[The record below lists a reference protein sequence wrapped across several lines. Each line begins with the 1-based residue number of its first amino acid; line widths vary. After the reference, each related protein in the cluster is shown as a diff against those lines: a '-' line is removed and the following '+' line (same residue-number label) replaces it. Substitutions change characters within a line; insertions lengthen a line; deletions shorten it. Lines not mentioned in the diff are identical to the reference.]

1 MLALVIFG
9 ILIAYLALAVYA
21 VRATLKSARES
32 GLPPSKRRLRAGL
45 VALVFYLIPFWDW
58 IPTVVA
64 HQYYCATEAKFEVF
78 KTVEQWKAENAEV
91 VPTLR
96 YDHDAQSVQIGAY
109 KRFPLNQRIGAD
121 RKLDEAIFPFLS
133 IIRENARIVDTKTE
147 SVLVDY
153 SDFRSGYAP
162 LGVGGYGAWKFWL
175 KANSCYES
183 GDSPSRLYA
192 RYSSAMSALGG
203 ARK

>member
-21 VRATLKSARES
+21 VRATLKSTRES
-32 GLPPSKRRLRAGL
+32 GLPPSNRRLRAGL

-96 YDHDAQSVQIGAY
+96 YDQWKQSTKSGEFTAY
-109 KRFPLNQRIGAD
+109 ELNQRIVEEG
-121 RKLDEAIFPFLS
+121 RQPNHVFLTVT
-133 IIRENARIVDTKTE
+133 REEARILDKNNREILARYV
-147 SVLVDY
+147 
-153 SDFRSGYAP
+153 DFRTGYAS
-162 LGVGGYGAWKFWL
+162 LGVGGEGAWKFWL
-175 KANSCYES
+175 KQSSCK
-183 GDSPSRLYA
+183 DSTQGPHQMYA
-192 RYSSAMSALGG
+192 KTASTWTDLGR